1 MIWLWHYF
9 QLKGKKVAK
18 KGEEKDENL
27 TVYPY
32 SFSDGLFVNCLMI
45 MFFKLLQLTLCD
57 IYTIIYSWTTDNL
70 FSYMIFLPILRELIQ
85 YINIISDF
93 IFLDIGSNNSGFYDL
108 QAVLTHKGRSSSS
121 GHYVGWVRKSA
132 GKYFI
137 LANVNIYTGICS

>member
-1 MIWLWHYF
+1 MIMTLLSVKRQESSEKGRRKRWEPHSISIQLLWR
-9 QLKGKKVAK
+9 
-18 KGEEKDENL
+18 
-27 TVYPY
+27 
-32 SFSDGLFVNCLMI
+32 FVNCLMI